1 MAQLWRVWSRSAN
14 FLPCYGAIAGR
25 IPKPSAPNATS
36 DSPQSAQSPMSRFF
50 FGMIVGASLLY
61 VAMHF
66 HVVRGKQGV
75 FLVSKISNNLSDVYV
90 DTREFSLSDWQ
101 QHKPLAAAIMKSNQT
116 QLLEDSSLT
125 GFRSSVSGLVDGLFG
140 DR

>member
-1 MAQLWRVWSRSAN
+1 MNITSDLPQFAQL
-14 FLPCYGAIAGR
+14 L
-25 IPKPSAPNATS
+25 
-36 DSPQSAQSPMSRFF
+36 MSRFF
-50 FGMIVGASLLY
+50 FGMIVGASMLY

-125 GFRSSVSGLVDGLFG
+125 SFRSSVSGLVDGLFG